1 LAEKRGH
8 YFLKRITI
16 FRKGTFFDTM
26 DSNFEIC
33 NHDET
38 AFPTG
43 YIRGKL
49 DPHSMPGTV
58 KIGISSSAE
67 AAAEAMAARTSCSVR
82 AGI

>member
-1 LAEKRGH
+1 MG
-8 YFLKRITI
+8 
-16 FRKGTFFDTM
+16 
-26 DSNFEIC
+26 SNFEIC
-33 NHDET
+33 SDDET

-67 AAAEAMAARTSCSVR
+67 AEAEAARTSCSVR
-82 AGI
+82 VGI